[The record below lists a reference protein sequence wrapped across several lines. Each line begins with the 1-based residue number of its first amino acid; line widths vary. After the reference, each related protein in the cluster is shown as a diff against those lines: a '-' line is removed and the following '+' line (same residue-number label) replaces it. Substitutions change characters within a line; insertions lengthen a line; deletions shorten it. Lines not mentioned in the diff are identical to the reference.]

1 MTNSYIPACMGVTV
15 TKMAKLFLFIKS
27 NNKKATRREITQRE
41 REKEQEKDERKRKKR
56 N

>member
-15 TKMAKLFLFIKS
+15 TKMAKLFLSIKS
-27 NNKKATRREITQRE
+27 NNKKSTRREITQRE
-41 REKEQEKDERKRKKR
+41 RQKEKDEKKRKKI